1 MSYFQIEHAYD
12 SKVVG
17 CYPQST
23 KMGCDYNHSRPD
35 SIDNVNVN
43 EVPSFIP
50 FTGCFVLQKQ
60 AKLTDFI
67 STAILPT
74 GFIVSEK
81 TKNVMAQFKLG
92 KHAFF
97 PTKISY
103 RDKVYDN
110 YFWFIFEPVDLSEF
124 VDFDKTKFYLTDFND
139 NKIRQMQI
147 NSAIE
152 LKNTHLLVAEETNG
166 ANYICSDL
174 FHLKNNLLKDFDLLH
189 LPISPYDNLISERL
203 RQQLIDAGI
212 TGLRLKEKDWFRF
225 QT

>member
-1 MSYFQIEHAYD
+1 MSYFQIEHAFD

-23 KMGCDYNHSRPD
+23 QMGCDYNHSRPD
-35 SIDNVNVN
+35 SIDNVDVN
-43 EVPSFIP
+43 KVPSFIP

-81 TKNVMAQFKLG
+81 AKNVMVQFKLG

-103 RDKVYDN
+103 RDKVYDD
-110 YFWFIFEPVDLSEF
+110 YFWFIFEPIDLSYHIDYNFTE
-124 VDFDKTKFYLTDFND
+124 FYLTDFNGTR
-139 NKIRQMQI
+139 IRQMKI
-147 NSAIE
+147 KTAEE
-152 LKNTHLLVAEETNG
+152 LKNTLQFVAEETSGGNKIQSP
-166 ANYICSDL
+166 ALYIKGDYA
-174 FHLKNNLLKDFDLLH
+174 KEYDFIE
-189 LPISPYDNLISERL
+189 LPISPYDTLISDRL
-203 RQQLIDAGI
+203 KQQFTLNYI
-212 TGLRLKEKDWFRF
+212 TGIRFKEKDWLKF
-225 QT
+225 